1 MTLALMKELSSV
13 TLALSAFALG
23 PCALLAVV
31 IAFRTNT
38 RFHATRT
45 DFLEP
50 EVLLSTL
57 LTYIR
62 VAGVAFLTVLERT
75 WLHAPFCR
83 GNQLEAGF
91 TLGAAPVGLTAYGCG
106 ALGTA
111 VLRAGNARMLGPH
124 ELLNRFSGL

>member
-1 MTLALMKELSSV
+1 MEELSFFA
-13 TLALSAFALG
+13 LARRAFALG
-23 PCALLAVV
+23 PFAFLAFVIALL
-31 IAFRTNT
+31 TND
-38 RFHATRT
+38 RLQAIRR
-45 DFLEP
+45 DLLSP

-62 VAGVAFLTVLERT
+62 VAGLAFLTVLEHA

-83 GNQLEAGF
+83 GDQLEAGF
-91 TLGAAPVGLTAYGCG
+91 TLGTAPVVLTANGCG

-124 ELLNRFSGL
+124 ELLDSFSGL